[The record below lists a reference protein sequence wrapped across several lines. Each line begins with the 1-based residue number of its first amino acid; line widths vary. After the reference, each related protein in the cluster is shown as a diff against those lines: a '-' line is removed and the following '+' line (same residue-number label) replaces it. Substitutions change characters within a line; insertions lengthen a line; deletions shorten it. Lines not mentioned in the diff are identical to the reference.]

1 MAQEYAISETT
12 LTALADAVRKNVGET
27 KLIQIGVGEPEVKI
41 SKTTNATSFTTRS
54 GGYGTNK
61 ALYDV
66 VSFPGASKIVVD
78 IAYQTEANYDWV
90 QIAVGAISSSPSAST
105 YPKYTG
111 TTLTRKELIFE
122 NTDTITFYFFSDA
135 SSADYLGYYAE
146 CRAYDKEGN
155 AFRPPIYEE
164 VPNTMTV
171 DTMISTINN
180 LSSGGGG
187 EGNLSIG
194 DLSLDVKDYSLGSS
208 SGAQT
213 AIIKDISIKKGFIFG
228 LLTVNGYIDNNAVS
242 QSADYSGY
250 CMTSLFYFKSDGTL
264 QHYTLDT
271 TVSRSGCAMIYGINS
286 MTADLQNDIEANNG
300 NITIDNGKINL
311 ALTGYPDGTNYGYI
325 LKPSPSQYS
334 INNIR
339 VRQFYK
345 A

>member
-12 LTALADAVRKNVGET
+12 LTSLADAVRKNVGET
-27 KLIQIGVGEPEVKI
+27 KLIQTGVGEPEVKI

-90 QIAVGAISSSPSAST
+90 QIAVGEVSSSPSAST

-111 TTLTRKELIFE
+111 TTLTRKKLTFE

-180 LSSGGGG
+180 LS
-187 EGNLSIG
+187 
-194 DLSLDVKDYSLGSS
+194 
-208 SGAQT
+208 
-213 AIIKDISIKKGFIFG
+213 
-228 LLTVNGYIDNNAVS
+228 
-242 QSADYSGY
+242 
-250 CMTSLFYFKSDGTL
+250 
-264 QHYTLDT
+264 
-271 TVSRSGCAMIYGINS
+271 
-286 MTADLQNDIEANNG
+286 G
-300 NITIDNGKINL
+300 NITIQSINV
-311 ALTGYPDGTNYGYI
+311 ADSASTAFQTLTLETDSNKNNIWCISLRPNTESYYARWMGYPGLIIKLLNQQPYLKLFDGSTGNSYSPWFGSGFTASKDNSLNEDQNGNVI
-325 LKPSPSQYS
+325 LSFNQNVYPAEHNLMWK
-334 INNIR
+334 IT
-339 VRQFYK
+339 F
-345 A
+345 